1 MATYVYVVR
10 AKLEM
15 ASKLTLGVT
24 VAQTLVTCSLLI
36 AVMKVGLGFEFQGNK
51 KIRFYYNVQYQLR
64 RWLLSISELEKF
76 LRWRFNP
83 NSNSM

>member
-36 AVMKVGLGFEFQGNK
+36 AVMKVSLGFEFQGNK
-51 KIRFYYNVQYQLR
+51 KN
-64 RWLLSISELEKF
+64 
-76 LRWRFNP
+76 
-83 NSNSM
+83 